1 MEEEKFE
8 GFEIDTSR
16 LEEYRKNVPVEVRT
30 AAMHRMAGFP
40 ELDEEDEE
48 NGEPADSEA

>member
-1 MEEEKFE
+1 MEKYE
-8 GFEIDTSR
+8 GVEIDTSR
-16 LEEYRKNVPVEVRT
+16 LEEYRKNVPVEVRR
-30 AAMHRMAGFP
+30 AAMLRMQGYP